1 MSTIITTII
10 NIIKDKRDKDIEQ
23 YREIISDFNVSE
35 NKEDII
41 ESKDNVT
48 YQMTTTNNQKNNT
61 NKNISTINLG
71 KCEEKLK
78 TIYGIDDSLPLI
90 IFKIDYYSPDTLIP
104 IIGYEIYHP
113 LNKSKL
119 DLKYCEDI
127 LIKLN
132 IPVNIDET
140 KLFKYDPNSDF
151 YKDNC
156 FSYTTENGT
165 DIILNDR
172 KQEFT
177 NNNLSL
183 CENNCN
189 YTGYDTN
196 NKQSTCDCNI
206 KNKMDLISD
215 IIENPNKLS
224 NNFDTNDGSSNSG
237 SSNIIS
243 IKCTKA
249 LFSAEGLKN
258 NISSYILLIFIAHF
272 LLSIILF
279 IKCGYPLLIQIINKI
294 LNEKEKIQKQNKIK
308 AQAIINNINNKGKT
322 KNIFNRKKNHAPP
335 KKYKI
340 KVLNNMNFIKGSKNK
355 SSSGFVLGS
364 SRVNKKKISL
374 NKTKEKSKR
383 NTLKTQN
390 DIANNNNNKKKIKLS
405 FNDYELNFFD
415 YKNAISYDKRTCF
428 EYYFSLLKIKNPI
441 IFSFCPIND
450 FNSMIIKLCIF
461 SLSFS
466 IYYAVNFA
474 FFDDNIMHKIY
485 EIGGKYDVLYFL
497 PKITISFAISYYI
510 TVIIKLIFLSERNIF
525 HIRTQPT
532 LSGASTVADKEKKN
546 LVIKYIIFFIG

>member
-1 MSTIITTII
+1 M
-10 NIIKDKRDKDIEQ
+10 
-23 YREIISDFNVSE
+23 
-35 NKEDII
+35 
-41 ESKDNVT
+41 
-48 YQMTTTNNQKNNT
+48 
-61 NKNISTINLG
+61 
-71 KCEEKLK
+71 
-78 TIYGIDDSLPLI
+78 
-90 IFKIDYYSPDTLIP
+90 
-104 IIGYEIYHP
+104 
-113 LNKSKL
+113 
-119 DLKYCEDI
+119 
-127 LIKLN
+127 N

-172 KQEFT
+172 KQEFA

-258 NISSYILLIFIAHF
+258 NIPSYILLIFIAHF

-279 IKCGYPLLIQIINKI
+279 IKCGYPILIQIINKI
-294 LNEKEKIQKQNKIK
+294 LNEKEKIHKQNKIK
-308 AQAIINNINNKGKT
+308 MQVLINNINNKGKT
-322 KNIFNRKKNHAPP
+322 KKNIINRKKNHVPP

-355 SSSGFVLGS
+355 SSSGFILGS
-364 SRVNKKKISL
+364 SGVNKKKINL

-525 HIRTQPT
+525 LIRTQPT
-532 LSGASTVADKEKKN
+532 LSRASTVADKEKKN
-546 LVIKYIIFFIG
+546 LVIKYIIFFIGGLIFLVFFWMLLSSFGAVYQNTQMFIFKNALISFSISLFYPLFINIFPCFFRICSLSSKQKNNECMYKLSKFLQVL

>member
-1 MSTIITTII
+1 M
-10 NIIKDKRDKDIEQ
+10 
-23 YREIISDFNVSE
+23 
-35 NKEDII
+35 
-41 ESKDNVT
+41 
-48 YQMTTTNNQKNNT
+48 
-61 NKNISTINLG
+61 
-71 KCEEKLK
+71 
-78 TIYGIDDSLPLI
+78 
-90 IFKIDYYSPDTLIP
+90 
-104 IIGYEIYHP
+104 
-113 LNKSKL
+113 
-119 DLKYCEDI
+119 
-127 LIKLN
+127 N

-172 KQEFT
+172 KQEFA

-279 IKCGYPLLIQIINKI
+279 IKCGYQLLIQIINKI

-308 AQAIINNINNKGKT
+308 AQAIINNINNK
-322 KNIFNRKKNHAPP
+322 
-335 KKYKI
+335 
-340 KVLNNMNFIKGSKNK
+340 
-355 SSSGFVLGS
+355 
-364 SRVNKKKISL
+364 
-374 NKTKEKSKR
+374 
-383 NTLKTQN
+383 
-390 DIANNNNNKKKIKLS
+390 
-405 FNDYELNFFD
+405 
-415 YKNAISYDKRTCF
+415 
-428 EYYFSLLKIKNPI
+428 
-441 IFSFCPIND
+441 
-450 FNSMIIKLCIF
+450 
-461 SLSFS
+461 
-466 IYYAVNFA
+466 
-474 FFDDNIMHKIY
+474 
-485 EIGGKYDVLYFL
+485 
-497 PKITISFAISYYI
+497 
-510 TVIIKLIFLSERNIF
+510 
-525 HIRTQPT
+525 
-532 LSGASTVADKEKKN
+532 
-546 LVIKYIIFFIG
+546 